1 MMLPSWHITGHMP
14 ERFNCNR
21 ERARPTPKH
30 FASMRKKRH
39 GFFLIVMVATARL
52 LDLLRLDVH
61 GHHAH
66 ECH

>member
-1 MMLPSWHITGHMP
+1 MT

-30 FASMRKKRH
+30 FANMKMKWP
-39 GFFLIVMVATARL
+39 GFFLIVMVAAARL
-52 LDLLRLDVH
+52 PDLLRLDVH
-61 GHHAH
+61 GHHVH